1 MLRFGFRDPAI
12 AGIGY
17 QHIAWIALGVVTA
30 AIVYFL
36 NIPLPPLSST
46 LLNWQKK
53 GTVFKYKEFDIFY
66 IVEEGIQ
73 SDGSTL
79 VLIHGFPTSS
89 HDWSKI
95 LGRMKSQF
103 SRIIMLDMLGY
114 GFSDKPLD
122 HHYLITEQADIH
134 EALLTSLSISRAH
147 VMSHDYGD
155 TVALELLHRFN
166 NRESKFQL
174 ESMCMLNGGVFPET
188 NSLFGGQKLLL
199 TPVLGFILSHFTS
212 YRNFKWSI
220 SRVFGVETQPT
231 SDEMM
236 DFYAIIQRKNGNV
249 VKSRLIKYLNQRAEN
264 KDRWVGAL
272 VQTKIPVHMIYG
284 PSDPVNSRYAFV
296 DQYKKVVPSPSITVL
311 EAAIGHYPHWE
322 DPTAVFESY
331 KSFLQSIKKP

>member
-1 MLRFGFRDPAI
+1 M
-12 AGIGY
+12 GY
-17 QHIAWIALGVVTA
+17 QTIAWIVVVTA
-30 AIVYFL
+30 ATVYFL
-36 NIPLPPLSST
+36 NIPPPPLSST

-53 GTVFKYKEFDIFY
+53 GNIFKYKEFDIFY
-66 IVEEGIQ
+66 IVEEGVP

-103 SRIIMLDMLGY
+103 SKIIMLDMLGY

-122 HHYLITEQADIH
+122 HDYLITEQADIH

-166 NRESKFQL
+166 NKESKFQL

-188 NSLFGGQKLLL
+188 NTPLIGQKLLL
-199 TPVLGFILSHFTS
+199 TPVLGSVLSHFTF
-212 YRNFKWSI
+212 YRMFERSLSK
-220 SRVFGVETQPT
+220 VFGADTQPT

-249 VKSRLIKYLNQRAEN
+249 VNSRLIKYLNQRAEN

-272 VQTKIPVHMIYG
+272 LETKLPVHMIYG
-284 PSDPVNSRYAFV
+284 PSDPVNSGYAFV
-296 DQYKKVVPSPSITVL
+296 DHYKKVVPSPSITVL
-311 EAAIGHYPHWE
+311 DAAIGHYPQWE
-322 DPTAVFESY
+322 DPNGVFESY